1 MNAMTSLLSRT
12 GLAVAAGLLVI
23 AGCATQSGFIKDKEG
38 AAVNSALARGKFD
51 LHCPNATG
59 TVLSSSYLPPEES
72 GPAAGLKRAQFAIGV
87 AGCDKRTT
95 YTVLCPDKTDTCSP
109 ATPDGK

>member
-1 MNAMTSLLSRT
+1 MRSLLSST
-12 GLAVAAGLLVI
+12 GAAAAAALLAI
-23 AGCATQSGFIKDKEG
+23 AGCASQSGFIKDKQE

-51 LHCPNATG
+51 LNCPNATG
-59 TVLSSSYLPPEES
+59 TVLSSSYMPPEET

-109 ATPDGK
+109 AQSDGK

>member
-1 MNAMTSLLSRT
+1 MRVSPKVLSAAVLASS
-12 GLAVAAGLLVI
+12 LAVT
-23 AGCATQSGFIKDKEG
+23 GCATQSGFIKDKQD
-38 AAVNSALARGKFD
+38 AAVSSALARGKFD
-51 LHCPNATG
+51 LNCPNATG
-59 TVLSSSYLPPEES
+59 TVLSSSYLPPEET

-87 AGCDKRTT
+87 AGCEKRTT